1 MAEARVAYRLALLM
15 ANDEPWPALPEAGV
29 LLELALG
36 ADGRPE
42 AARLLRESGDAQ
54 MDQAWLRRLQS
65 AARRAELPI
74 ALQGKA
80 FALELEFLP

>member
-1 MAEARVAYRLALLM
+1 MAD
-15 ANDEPWPALPEAGV
+15 DEPWPALSEAGV
-29 LLELALG
+29 LLELALA

-42 AARLLRESGDAQ
+42 AVRLLRASGDTQ

-65 AARRAELPI
+65 AARRAELPA

-80 FALELEFLP
+80 FVLELEFLP